1 MWKIR
6 RNFVKKLQMLKQIN
20 KDNFEKEHKDTD
32 ESLFDHKD
40 DNDDHNSI
48 EQSLYWENFD
58 VDENEMQFIEN
69 DDEKSIELSTLKIYH
84 HEDSIGRILPEFNI
98 LKEVDRLMG
107 SLELGVHVEDG
118 NALLHPNLSTTKI
131 QFSRGLLEYFEQTN
145 TFGRNRTLLVNFL
158 ANTIGGVINLPT
170 SKLLSKASKTR
181 VFEDENIQLEDDDN
195 VTVSTVEGLFDESV
209 RCDYEKY
216 CIKQSR
222 FFSFDQCI
230 NDCTLYLG
238 KHSNSLRC
246 KTCKKP
252 RFRLCTQRGCGT
264 RGTSLCHHL
273 LRDGSPYKQLHY
285 RPLITMITD
294 LLSQSKFHH
303 YLNYGRV
310 NLNSAEYS
318 DFMDGELAR
327 GHLREME
334 DYFNAWVEQ
343 DRDVRGNA
351 IMINLLFSEFYDSG
365 QLFKSYVFD
374 FWPLCIGI
382 LNLPPHLRGKVGLS
396 YFLSAVYGGKHTEV
410 EKVLFNDLVCDE
422 LRCLYEGIEHDVNGT
437 KYFIQARMVMHILD
451 TKAAEPCMG
460 YQSNSNSHFG
470 CSNCGGVT
478 GVYNGSKCIFLGHR
492 NYLPQLHVL
501 RFYGQ
506 TGRCCPKA
514 FYDHLAKDQWY
525 HKEHFHHL
533 DNDGVYE
540 TFCADSWQVV
550 PSVIKSTQRQ
560 MKLSGNSKEAIVA
573 SILSEKRVQEE
584 INENFTPCD
593 GNEET
598 KKSILDFLFIDESQ
612 YEWFH
617 KGEFGFEKIY
627 PVFQKYLYYRHQ
639 DYRTRKPYRRVPY
652 MEYLEYATEAEKI
665 NSRRKSKKKSHIHGI
680 QGLWYW
686 ARLPYADLE
695 TQFTWP
701 FVHAISG
708 VVVKVLRLII
718 SDLYKQDKKSG
729 KSFDAPSSKLKIK
742 RVKVHSTKETKKKR
756 KRNNK
761 KEDHHSDDDI
771 DDIIDD
777 EDVDEDQYVDV
788 DENDDDDKKDENS
801 NDDNP
806 PCIDKSWIPDHRPPY
821 KKRQAPYQVPK
832 KATADRVQSWLDCVI
847 LPPNVSDDWNVSL
860 VSPSSMKIAQKLKM
874 VLCYWNFVMESI
886 NIDKAY
892 QMLFRMLGHDL
903 SMMLAASID
912 KSKVGY
918 ILYCVIETVATW
930 EGMMPGDANQ
940 FQLHELVDL
949 PLSIAMYGPPVF
961 VGELPGERMMNTLKN
976 WKLKVNIGGN
986 LSFLKSIMRK
996 EVNHELAKMRIY
1008 AKMPDRND
1016 PHFSINPASKQLIY
1030 NGVPFA
1036 ITHPEPITFTNPPL
1050 NLNEYE
1056 VEFLCH
1062 TLYAEVIRR
1071 YTDPSDCNLSAIYRI
1086 FTNTELRAHTTWVQK
1101 LLHMTDEVNSHSFRD
1116 EDVKVANALLQFKPS
1131 FYKEALIYGTHFYSR
1146 GSQCRELEYSSNH
1159 LRRYGVDTFSP
1170 SNTNT
1175 GQWFDKHNTRSWCK
1189 FQCGK
1194 STTRYGLLNAFFD
1207 VKSLGDQSLN
1217 GLLLASMTTFKYTT
1231 TLGKVERVSRE
1242 ESFDNHSIYF
1252 VALQDIFPTQV
1263 CTIPFLNENTAI
1275 SIKNTVTEVKTKN
1288 DIVSLY
1294 DNMNIKPSFYVMIM
1308 MHPDRLPLQPGI
1320 DERPF
1325 TKFMFKH

>member
-1 MWKIR
+1 MKKKNRSYR
-6 RNFVKKLQMLKQIN
+6 RGFISIINETRIMQESQCSSSLLTDMNQQEGREDFVEEMVDGGEHDKLIG
-20 KDNFEKEHKDTD
+20 
-32 ESLFDHKD
+32 S
-40 DNDDHNSI
+40 
-48 EQSLYWENFD
+48 
-58 VDENEMQFIEN
+58 
-69 DDEKSIELSTLKIYH
+69 DDEKSVVESSILHIYKHADLVEKI
-84 HEDSIGRILPEFNI
+84 IPEFDI
-98 LKEVDRLMG
+98 LKEIVRYEENLK
-107 SLELGVHVEDG
+107 LEKYIEDG
-118 NALLHPNLSTTKI
+118 NVLLHPNLSTTKI
-131 QFSRGLLEYFEQTN
+131 QFSRGLNEYFEKTQT
-145 TFGRNRTLLVNFL
+145 FEKNRTLLVNFL

-170 SKLLSKASKTR
+170 SKPILFASETQ
-181 VFEDENIQLEDDDN
+181 EDGDENIQEVDDPVKD
-195 VTVSTVEGLFDESV
+195 LFDATV
-209 RCDYEKY
+209 KCDLEQYTS
-216 CIKQSR
+216 KQSR
-222 FFSFDQCI
+222 FFSFDQCL

-238 KHSNSLRC
+238 KYKHSMRC
-246 KTCKKP
+246 RICRKP
-252 RFRLCTQRGCGT
+252 RFRSCTQRECGT
-264 RGTSLCHHL
+264 HGTNHCSHL
-273 LRDGSPYKQLHY
+273 LQNGSAYKQLHY
-285 RPLITMITD
+285 RPIIIMIYD
-294 LLSQSKFHH
+294 LLSQSHFHK
-303 YLNYGRV
+303 YLNYGRAQH
-310 NLNSAEYS
+310 NSTEYS
-318 DFMDGELAR
+318 DFLDGELAR
-327 GHLREME
+327 GHLKEME
-334 DYFNAWVEQ
+334 DNFNAWVEQ

-351 IMINLLFSEFYDSG
+351 IMVNLLFSEFYDSG

-382 LNLPPHLRGKVGLS
+382 LNLPPNLRGKVGLS
-396 YFLSAVYGGKHTEV
+396 YFLTAVYGGKHTEV

-422 LRCLYEGIEHDVNGT
+422 LRCLYEGIEHDVNGA

-478 GVYNGSKCIFLGHR
+478 GIHNGRQCIFLGNR

-501 RFYGQ
+501 RFFGQ
-506 TGRCCPKA
+506 TGRCCPKS
-514 FYDHLAKDQWY
+514 FYNHLIKHQWF
-525 HKEHFHHL
+525 HKERFHHL
-533 DNDGVYE
+533 DNGGVYE
-540 TFCADSWQVV
+540 TFCADGWAVV
-550 PSVIKSTQRQ
+550 NSVIENTKKQ
-560 MKLSGNSKEAIVA
+560 MKIRRGSMSKEEIVA
-573 SILSEKRVQEE
+573 SILSEKKVQEQ
-584 INENFTPCD
+584 IDLNFTPCD
-593 GNEET
+593 RNDET
-598 KKSILDFLFIDESQ
+598 KQTILNFLFVDESQ
-612 YEWFH
+612 YDWFH
-617 KGEFGFEKIY
+617 TGEFGFDNAFD
-627 PVFQKYLYYRHQ
+627 VFRPFLYYRHQ
-639 DYRTRKPYRRVPY
+639 DYRTRKPYRRVTY
-652 MEYLEYATEAEKI
+652 MEYLEYARQAEDI
-665 NSRRKSKKKSHIHGI
+665 NSRRKAKKKSHIHGI

-686 ARLPYADLE
+686 ARLQYGDLE

-708 VVVKVLRLII
+708 VVVKVLQLII

-729 KSFDAPSSKLKIK
+729 KAFDAPSSSLKIR
-742 RVKVHSTKETKKKR
+742 RVKIRSGKESKKR
-756 KRNNK
+756 RRRKNK
-761 KEDHHSDDDI
+761 KDDHSDDDNGDLI
-771 DDIIDD
+771 DDVDS
-777 EDVDEDQYVDV
+777 DEDQYVDV
-788 DENDDDDKKDENS
+788 DKNDDDDQSDDDDHNDEK
-801 NDDNP
+801 
-806 PCIDKSWIPDHRPPY
+806 IDKSWIPDHQPPY
-821 KKRQAPYQVPK
+821 NKRQAPYQVPNK
-832 KATADRVQSWLDCVI
+832 SITDRVQSWLDCVI

-874 VLCYWNFVMESI
+874 VLCYWDFVMESI
-886 NIDKAY
+886 NIHKAY
-892 QMLFRMLGHDL
+892 QKLFRMLGHDL

-930 EGMMPGDANQ
+930 EGMMPGVANS

-949 PLSIAMYGPPVF
+949 PVSIAMYGPPVF

-996 EVNHELAKMRIY
+996 EVNHELAKMRVY
-1008 AKMPDRND
+1008 AKIPDRND

-1036 ITHPEPITFTNPPL
+1036 ITHPEPITFRNHSL

-1071 YTDPSDCNLSAIYRI
+1071 YADPSDCNLSAIYRI
-1086 FTNTELRAHTTWVQK
+1086 FTNTKLRSHTTWVQK
-1101 LLHMTDEVNSHSFRD
+1101 LLYMTDEENSHTFRD

-1207 VKSLGDQSLN
+1207 VKSIGDQSLN

-1231 TLGKVERVSRE
+1231 TPGKVERVSRE
-1242 ESFDNHSIYF
+1242 ESFDNHSIHF

-1275 SIKNTVTEVKTKN
+1275 SIKNTVTEVKIRN

-1325 TKFMFKH
+1325 TKFMFRH